1 VLDVLCILFIFAG
14 LVLGGHMSLA
24 IGAGFLVAYYLL
36 MIEIALA
43 THAVGVFRISF
54 WKFGPTE
61 LRILL
66 AVGTLR
72 LIGSDFVTLAGAEY
86 LLFDVGGVVAIA
98 GLALTFI
105 VSAVANTR
113 TLYRAEPL
121 PARDAASIP
130 LPQEAGRVH
139 AK

>member
-1 VLDVLCILFIFAG
+1 
-14 LVLGGHMSLA
+14 
-24 IGAGFLVAYYLL
+24 

-66 AVGTLR
+66 AIGSLR
-72 LIGSDFVTLAGAEY
+72 LIQSDFVTIAGMDY

-98 GLALTFI
+98 GLVVTFV
-105 VSAVANTR
+105 VSAISNTR
-113 TLYRAEPL
+113 ALYVAEPL
-121 PARDAASIP
+121 PPPQASRP
-130 LPQEAGRVH
+130 SLQQAVNGVRH
-139 AK
+139 

>member
-1 VLDVLCILFIFAG
+1 
-14 LVLGGHMSLA
+14 
-24 IGAGFLVAYYLL
+24 

-66 AVGTLR
+66 ALGSFR
-72 LIGSDFVTLAGAEY
+72 LMHSDFVTLAGSTY
-86 LLFDVGGVVAIA
+86 RLFDIGGVLAIV
-98 GLALTFI
+98 GLIITFV

-113 TLYRAEPL
+113 KLYAAEPL
-121 PARDAASIP
+121 PGRTAKP
-130 LPQEAGRVH
+130 LATSRVS
-139 AK
+139 AVRSQ